1 VMVLV
6 SVLLP
11 LIVPPAGSV
20 LIGSPSAV
28 SWPLYV
34 TPNIAWT
41 DAMRAIGARPVRP
54 AVSSPVTEV

>member
-1 VMVLV
+1 VLV

-20 LIGSPSAV
+20 LIGAPSAV
-28 SWPLYV
+28 SWPRYV

-41 DAMRAIGARPVRP
+41 MRKQAIGARPVRL
-54 AVSSPVTEV
+54 